1 MREFVIDIKNLV
13 IKHWGKLIV
22 IYLLGSLLLNFN
34 DVLDGFNEGWNSS
47 KNEAKGE

>member
-1 MREFVIDIKNLV
+1 MREFVIDIKSLV

-22 IYLLGSLLLNFN
+22 IYLLGSFILNFN

-47 KNEAKGE
+47 KKEAQGE